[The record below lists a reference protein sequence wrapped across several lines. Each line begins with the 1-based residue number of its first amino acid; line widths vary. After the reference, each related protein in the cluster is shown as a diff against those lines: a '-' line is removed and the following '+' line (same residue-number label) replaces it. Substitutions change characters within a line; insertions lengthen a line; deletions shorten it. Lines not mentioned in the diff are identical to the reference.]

1 MITLHSYEFLE
12 DAWQDGVAAW
22 CQAASPHV
30 LSGGRAWMVTVS
42 DGQANWIKRR
52 LLQQGVSLFGLQ
64 FFNAASLRREL
75 CLRRGVPTD
84 LLGNHPLSFTL
95 RLRALAQAAAHPETA
110 AVARHPG
117 VCLAAL
123 DDFAAAGW
131 LTDDPA
137 WRHEILPP
145 VLDGWLAEV
154 QAQGLWTP
162 EIDRRLL
169 VEAAASPASALPP
182 LALCVCGWDA
192 SCWPAFQL
200 LAAAV
205 REAQSSRVYAPLPRG
220 SSENI
225 QLDWLTALE
234 ECFDEGFE
242 PCASVDFSSTHQ
254 ALVSRLE
261 GADLSATDEQA
272 IEPELLVGL
281 DAQDAAVLARDFVA
295 RWLAGNGGT
304 GPAPGQ
310 GDGDRLVILSPRR
323 DLSAVALLRG
333 LAAAGIDVEDE
344 LGEVPEPSLAVQI
357 QRAILAYHQDNADID
372 GLMAIVDL
380 LNEHVAIWDGQGA
393 NVLRAVF
400 PLDPAEVRR
409 LLHTAFG
416 DVQHHSVRVL
426 SDVFAQAHSAAARP
440 LRALVEHLGEWPEKL
455 AWPEALARWESCLAG
470 LGLSTDLLEPLW
482 SQLGKLP
489 LRDPVPAS
497 AFFQFL
503 AGILDCAP
511 ARRSPDGR
519 HRYARVVLTT
529 LDGAMGQSWGAALF
543 LDSNEGAWPL
553 YPSENAFL
561 DDALRARLNQRRS
574 EYKEGTD
581 APWRGY
587 LLTSVDRAQLEHFR
601 FMEILG
607 HCTGPV
613 AFAGL
618 ARDPV
623 EPGQEL
629 YANEWAL
636 RCLLE
641 AGKPLAE
648 GEKLLD
654 RWHGAIRRTKRL
666 PPRLAKGERE
676 HLRAVFDARRNV
688 ASPFDE
694 YAFNFEALGAADELP
709 WTDAWSVRD
718 LETAWNHP
726 ATFALKQIFGATPT
740 HSPGREFMRGEGWM
754 VGRLVHQWL
763 RAVLG
768 ARAEPRRMSPH
779 DWEAARSLG
788 LAAARHGTEDT
799 LRAALARQRLPSS
812 AEEPLP
818 LWWRSTL
825 QKAEWA
831 AGRCLEALAGVA
843 CAGSHGES
851 GVWLIQ
857 DRRFHADIGTAGG
870 PLRLQAHCDLVFSD
884 QPELAGAS
892 CQMIDIRTGAAPSAG
907 AHSADRLGRG
917 EGLNLAALMFLAVK
931 EGAQAEDTRIGVVH
945 PDAVN
950 TGLLT
955 AESKDDAAPALW
967 RLADQQRALNFGQ
980 RGNPAAG
987 DGPARD
993 GETLPLATVA
1003 IDPAVLAGKFSRP
1016 PSG

>member
-22 CQAASPHV
+22 CQAASRHV
-30 LSGGRAWMVTVS
+30 LSGGRAWMITVS

-64 FFNAASLRREL
+64 FFNVASLRREL

-84 LLGNHPLSFTL
+84 LLRNHALSFTL
-95 RLRALAQAAAHPETA
+95 RLRALAHAAAHPETA

-117 VCLAAL
+117 ACLAAL

-145 VLDGWLAEV
+145 VLDDWLAEM
-154 QAQGLWTP
+154 QTQGWWTP
-162 EIDRRLL
+162 ETDRRLL
-169 VEAAASPASALPP
+169 EAAIPPPSALPP
-182 LALCVCGWDA
+182 LALCVFGWDA
-192 SCWPAFQL
+192 SCWPAFPL

-205 REAQSSRVYAPLPRG
+205 REAQSSLIYAPLPRG

-234 ECFDEGFE
+234 EFFDEGFE
-242 PCASVDFSSTHQ
+242 QCASVDFSSTHQ

-261 GADLSATDEQA
+261 GADLSAADAHA
-272 IEPELLVGL
+272 IEPELIVGL

-295 RWLAGNGGT
+295 RWLAEGGGT
-304 GPAPGQ
+304 GQPPGP
-310 GDGDRLVILSPRR
+310 GDADRLVILSPRR
-323 DLSAVALLRG
+323 DLSAVALLRA
-333 LAAAGIDVEDE
+333 LAAAGIAVEDE

-357 QRAILAYHQDNADID
+357 QRAILAYHRDNADID
-372 GLMAIVDL
+372 GLVAIVEL
-380 LNEHVAIWDGQGA
+380 LNEHVAIWDGHGA
-393 NVLRAVF
+393 NVLRGVF
-400 PLDPAEVRR
+400 PLDPGEVRR
-409 LLHTAFG
+409 LLHAAFG

-426 SDVFAQAHSAAARP
+426 SDVFAQARSAAARP
-440 LRALVEHLGEWPEKL
+440 LRALVEHLGEWPERL
-455 AWPEALARWESCLAG
+455 AWPDALARWQRCLAG

-482 SQLGKLP
+482 SQLEKLP

-574 EYKEGTD
+574 ESKEVPD

-629 YANEWAL
+629 YANEWAFCAASW
-636 RCLLE
+636 RRASPWRRAKNCWI
-641 AGKPLAE
+641 AGTARS
-648 GEKLLD
+648 G
-654 RWHGAIRRTKRL
+654 
-666 PPRLAKGERE
+666 
-676 HLRAVFDARRNV
+676 ARRPHRRGCRKRS
-688 ASPFDE
+688 ASTCGPCSPP
-694 YAFNFEALGAADELP
+694 GAMRAAP
-709 WTDAWSVRD
+709 STSTPSTSRRSV
-718 LETAWNHP
+718 
-726 ATFALKQIFGATPT
+726 
-740 HSPGREFMRGEGWM
+740 
-754 VGRLVHQWL
+754 
-763 RAVLG
+763 
-768 ARAEPRRMSPH
+768 RRMSCHGPMRGPCAT
-779 DWEAARSLG
+779 WKPPGTTRPRS
-788 LAAARHGTEDT
+788 R
-799 LRAALARQRLPSS
+799 
-812 AEEPLP
+812 
-818 LWWRSTL
+818 
-825 QKAEWA
+825 
-831 AGRCLEALAGVA
+831 
-843 CAGSHGES
+843 
-851 GVWLIQ
+851 
-857 DRRFHADIGTAGG
+857 
-870 PLRLQAHCDLVFSD
+870 
-884 QPELAGAS
+884 
-892 CQMIDIRTGAAPSAG
+892 
-907 AHSADRLGRG
+907 
-917 EGLNLAALMFLAVK
+917 
-931 EGAQAEDTRIGVVH
+931 
-945 PDAVN
+945 
-950 TGLLT
+950 
-955 AESKDDAAPALW
+955 
-967 RLADQQRALNFGQ
+967 
-980 RGNPAAG
+980 
-987 DGPARD
+987 
-993 GETLPLATVA
+993 
-1003 IDPAVLAGKFSRP
+1003 
-1016 PSG
+1016 

>member
-1 MITLHSYEFLE
+1 MITLRSYEFLE

-22 CQAASPHV
+22 CQTASRHV

-52 LLQQGVSLFGLQ
+52 LLRQGVSLFGVQ
-64 FFNAASLRREL
+64 FFNASSLRGEL
-75 CLRRGVPTD
+75 CLRRNVPTD
-84 LLGNHPLSFTL
+84 LLGNHALSFTL
-95 RLRALAQAAAHPETA
+95 RLRALAHAATHPETA

-117 VCLAAL
+117 ACLAAL

-131 LTDDPA
+131 LADDPA

-145 VLDGWLAEV
+145 VLDDWLAEV
-154 QAQGLWTP
+154 RAQGLWKP
-162 EIDRRLL
+162 EVDRRLL
-169 VEAAASPASALPP
+169 AASSQSASTLPP
-182 LALCVCGWDA
+182 LALCVFGWDA
-192 SCWPAFQL
+192 SGWPAFQL

-205 REAQSSRVYAPLPRG
+205 REAQSSLVYAPLPRG
-220 SSENI
+220 SSENV

-234 ECFDEGFE
+234 EFFDEGFE
-242 PCASVDFSSTHQ
+242 PCAGADFLSTHGG
-254 ALVSRLE
+254 LISRLE
-261 GADLSATDEQA
+261 GADLSDDDAPLS
-272 IEPELLVGL
+272 EPELIVGL

-295 RWLAGNGGT
+295 RWLAASGGDESF
-304 GPAPGQ
+304 PGQ

-323 DLSAVALLRG
+323 DLTAVALLRA
-333 LAAAGIDVEDE
+333 LAAAKIDVEDE

-357 QRAILAYHQDNADID
+357 QRAILAYHQDNADLD
-372 GLMAIVDL
+372 GLLAIVEL
-380 LNEHVAIWDGQGA
+380 LNEHVKIWDGQGA
-393 NVLRAVF
+393 NLLRAVF
-400 PLDPAEVRR
+400 PLDPVEVRR

-426 SDVFAQAHSAAARP
+426 SDVFAHARSEAARP
-440 LRALVEHLGEWPEKL
+440 LRSLVEHLGEWPETL
-455 AWPEALARWESCLAG
+455 AWPDALARWQHCLAG

-482 SQLGKLP
+482 SQLEKLP
-489 LRDPVPAS
+489 LPDPVPAP

-503 AGILDCAP
+503 AGILGCAP

-561 DDALRARLNQRRS
+561 DDALRARLNQRRV
-574 EYKEGTD
+574 ERKETPG
-581 APWRGY
+581 APWRGH

-641 AGKPLAE
+641 GGQPLAE

-654 RWHGAIRRTKRL
+654 RWHGAIRRTKRTPPPL
-666 PPRLAKGERE
+666 PKAERE
-676 HLRAVFDARRNV
+676 HLRSVFTSRRDV
-688 ASPFDE
+688 TAPFDE
-694 YAFNFEALGAADELP
+694 YAFNFESLGAADELP
-709 WTDAWSVRD
+709 WTDAWSVHD

-726 ATFALKQIFGATPT
+726 ATFALKQIFGVAPT
-740 HSPGREFMRGEGWM
+740 HAPGREFLRGEGWM
-754 VGRLVHQWL
+754 VGRLVHHWL
-763 RAVLG
+763 RVALG
-768 ARAEPRRMSPH
+768 AASEPRQMSSH
-779 DWEAARSLG
+779 DWENARTAG
-788 LAAARHGTEDT
+788 LAAARHGTEET
-799 LRAALARQRLPSS
+799 LRAALARQGPPAARD
-812 AEEPLP
+812 EPLP

-825 QKAEWA
+825 QKAQWS
-831 AGRCLEALAGVA
+831 AGRCLEALADVA
-843 CAGSHGES
+843 RASSPDAG
-851 GVWLIQ
+851 GVWLSLN
-857 DRRFHADIGTAGG
+857 RRFHADVGTASG
-870 PLRLQAHCDLVFSD
+870 PLRLQAHCDLVLSD
-884 QPELAGAS
+884 RPDLAGAS
-892 CQMIDIRTGAAPSAG
+892 CQMIDIRTGAAPAAG
-907 AHSADRLGRG
+907 AHSAGRLERG
-917 EGLNLAALMFLAVK
+917 EGLNLAALMFLAEK
-931 EGAQAEDTRIGVVH
+931 AGARAADTRIGVVH

-955 AESKDDAAPALW
+955 AESKDDAEPALS
-967 RLADQQRALNFGQ
+967 RLAGQQRALHFGQ
-980 RGNPAAG
+980 HGNPAAA

-993 GETLPLATVA
+993 GETLPLATVS
-1003 IDPAVLAGKFSRP
+1003 IDLAVLAGKFALP
-1016 PSG
+1016 PPG

>member
-22 CQAASPHV
+22 CQAASHHV

-52 LLQQGVSLFGLQ
+52 LLQQGISLFGLQ

-75 CLRRGVPTD
+75 CLRRGVPAD
-84 LLGNHPLSFTL
+84 LLGNHPLGFTL
-95 RLRALAQAAAHPETA
+95 RLRALAHAAAHPETA

-131 LTDDPA
+131 LPDDPA

-145 VLDGWLAEV
+145 VLDDWLAEA
-154 QAQGLWTP
+154 QAQGLWTS

-169 VEAAASPASALPP
+169 AAAMLPAAALPP
-182 LALCVCGWDA
+182 LALCVFGWDA
-192 SCWPAFQL
+192 GCWPAFQL

-205 REAQSSRVYAPLPRG
+205 REAQSARVYAPLPRG

-225 QLDWLTALE
+225 QLEWLTALE
-234 ECFDEGFE
+234 EFFDEGFE
-242 PCASVDFSSTHQ
+242 QCAGVDFSSTHQ
-254 ALVSRLE
+254 ALVSRLD
-261 GADLSATDEQA
+261 GADLSAADA
-272 IEPELLVGL
+272 HAVEPELIVGL
-281 DAQDAAVLARDFVA
+281 DAQDAVALARDFVA
-295 RWLAGNGGT
+295 RWLAASGEAAS
-304 GPAPGQ
+304 APDQ
-310 GDGDRLVILSPRR
+310 GAGDRLVILSPRR
-323 DLSAVALLRG
+323 DLSAVALLRA

-344 LGEVPEPSLAVQI
+344 LGEVPEPSLAVQT

-372 GLMAIVDL
+372 GLMAIVEL
-380 LNEHVAIWDGQGA
+380 LNEHVAVWDGQGA
-393 NVLRAVF
+393 NILRAVF
-400 PLDPAEVRR
+400 PLDPGDVRH
-409 LLHTAFG
+409 LLHAAFG

-426 SDVFAQAHSAAARP
+426 SDVFVHARSPAARP
-440 LRALVEHLGEWPEKL
+440 LRSLVEHLGEWPETL
-455 AWPEALARWESCLAG
+455 AWPDALARWQHCLAG

-482 SQLGKLP
+482 SQLEKLP
-489 LRDPVPAS
+489 LPDPVPAG

-503 AGILDCAP
+503 SGILDCAP

-553 YPSENAFL
+553 YPGENAFL
-561 DDALRARLNQRRS
+561 DDALRVRLNERRS
-574 EYKEGTD
+574 ELKESPD

-601 FMEILG
+601 FVEILG

-654 RWHGAIRRTKRL
+654 RWHGAIRRTKTA
-666 PPRLAKGERE
+666 PPRLPKAERA
-676 HLRAVFDARRNV
+676 HLQTVYAARRDV
-688 ASPFDE
+688 AMPFDE
-694 YAFNFEALGAADELP
+694 YAFNFASLGAADELP

-726 ATFALKQIFGATPT
+726 ATFALKQIFGVAPA

-754 VGRLVHQWL
+754 VGRLVHHWL
-763 RAVLG
+763 RAALG
-768 ARAEPRRMSPH
+768 ATAEPRWMVSS
-779 DWEAARSLG
+779 DWEGARTRGLVAAR
-788 LAAARHGTEDT
+788 RGTEDT
-799 LRAALARQRLPSS
+799 LRAALARHGPAPSGQ
-812 AEEPLP
+812 EPLP

-831 AGRCLEALAGVA
+831 AGRCLEALAAVA
-843 CAGSHGES
+843 GAGGHGET
-851 GVWLIQ
+851 GVWLSQ
-857 DRRFHADIGTAGG
+857 DRRFHADVGTAGG
-870 PLRLQAHCDLVFSD
+870 PLRLHAHCDLVFSD
-884 QPELAGAS
+884 QPGLAGAS
-892 CQMIDIRTGAAPSAG
+892 CQLIDIRTGAAPPAG
-907 AHSADRLGRG
+907 AHSADRLAKGQ
-917 EGLNLAALMFLAVK
+917 GLNLAALMFLAVQ
-931 EGAQAEDTRIGVVH
+931 EGARAEDTRIGVVH
-945 PDAVN
+945 PGAVN

-955 AESKDDAAPALW
+955 AASREDALPALR
-967 RLADQQRALNFGQ
+967 RLADQQRALMFGQ
-980 RGNPAAG
+980 RGNPAA
-987 DGPARD
+987 DGPAQD

-1003 IDPAVLAGKFSRP
+1003 IDPAVLAGKFARLP
-1016 PSG
+1016 AG